1 MLLAADIGNTS
12 IKFALFDSDCEKLI
26 YRFSV
31 SSRTERT
38 SCEYVLLIES
48 FLNSFFSKSTT
59 NFSAAELNSSV
70 ISSVVPHITE
80 TVSEAL
86 QKICKKPPF
95 IIGAGTRTG
104 FPIRIDVQ
112 SQLGADIVSNACAA
126 FQMCEPPF
134 AVVDM
139 GTATTVTCVD
149 CDGALV
155 GTVIA
160 PGADVSLK
168 ALLDSAA
175 LLTDVPL
182 SCPEKLIGKN
192 SYDSIRSGAFF
203 GTVYAIDG
211 FIRNIRETLCKN
223 GEKLSLIGTGGSSG
237 LLEHCRN
244 KFTLIPDLTLKGAA
258 ALYYSNCGK

>member
-12 IKFALFDSDCEKLI
+12 VKFALFDGDCEKLI

-38 SCEYVLLIES
+38 SCEYVLLIEN

-86 QKICKKPPF
+86 TKICKKPPF

-126 FQMCEPPF
+126 FRICEPPF

-203 GTVYAIDG
+203 GTVYVIDG

-244 KFTLIPDLTLKGAA
+244 KFTVVPDLTLKGAA

>member
-12 IKFALFDSDCEKLI
+12 IKFALFDGDCEKLI

-48 FLNSFFSKSTT
+48 FLNSFFSKSAT
-59 NFSAAELNSSV
+59 NFSATELNSSV

-86 QKICKKPPF
+86 TKICKKPPF

-126 FQMCEPPF
+126 FRICKPPF

-139 GTATTVTCVD
+139 GTATTVICVD

-155 GTVIA
+155 GAVIA

-182 SCPEKLIGKN
+182 SCPDKLIGKN

-211 FIRNIRETLCKN
+211 FIRNIRETLCKD
-223 GEKLSLIGTGGSSG
+223 GEKLSLIGTGGSAR

-244 KFTLIPDLTLKGAA
+244 KFTVVPDLTLKGAA
-258 ALYYSNCGK
+258 ALYYTNCEK

>member
-12 IKFALFDSDCEKLI
+12 IKFALFDGDCEKLI

-48 FLNSFFSKSTT
+48 FLNLFFSNSTT

-86 QKICKKPPF
+86 TKICKKPPF

-223 GEKLSLIGTGGSSG
+223 GEKLSLIGTGGSSR

-244 KFTLIPDLTLKGAA
+244 KFTVVPDLTLKGAA
-258 ALYYSNCGK
+258 ALYYTNCVK